1 MSFTEYEGGE
11 DEDFAFDLND
21 ISSFLYSIGYLNKQK
36 FHNIQ
41 KNLIF
46 LLLSKEMLHKVHN
59 ENPKEHL

>member
-11 DEDFAFDLND
+11 GEDFEFDLND

-41 KNLIF
+41 KNKNSLKNFEIF
-46 LLLSKEMLHKVHN
+46 FD
-59 ENPKEHL
+59 ENQNY